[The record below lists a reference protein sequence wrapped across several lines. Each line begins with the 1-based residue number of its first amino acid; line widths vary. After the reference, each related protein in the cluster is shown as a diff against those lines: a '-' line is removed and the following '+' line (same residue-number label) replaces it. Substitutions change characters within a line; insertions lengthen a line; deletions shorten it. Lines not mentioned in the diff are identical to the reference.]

1 MRSTCRFVLLLLAC
15 SAAPLRAQTVPDA
28 PAPQPPPVPP
38 VQTTQQIT
46 VTAPS
51 DTEILVPRLPGE
63 SDEHYAA
70 RVKAEGNHEVK
81 TEEQQRILVVVPNFT
96 TVIGGIGVP
105 LTPSQKTRLA
115 VRTTL
120 DPYNLVG
127 AFVLAG
133 LNELNGSYRGYGWG
147 PDGYFKRVG
156 AQVANVSIGTML
168 AGSVYPILL
177 HQDPRY
183 FRMGGGPVKLR
194 MRHALL
200 SAFLCRG
207 DSGHTQVNF
216 SNLGGN
222 FSAGLLSNLYYPPG
236 SRGIGLALTN
246 SSIVTL
252 EGDAGNIAL
261 EFSPD
266 VAAWWN
272 RHHSR
277 SNPPAP
283 APPPSAPPASI
294 P

>member
-1 MRSTCRFVLLLLAC
+1 MRSTCRSALLLIAC
-15 SAAPLRAQTVPDA
+15 STGPLYAQTVPDA
-28 PAPQPPPVPP
+28 PTPPAVPP

-51 DTEILVPRLPGE
+51 DTEILVPRLPSE
-63 SDEHYAA
+63 TDEHYAA

-81 TEEQQRILVVVPNFT
+81 TEEQQRILAVVPNFV
-96 TVIGGIGVP
+96 TVISGIGVP
-105 LTPSQKTRLA
+105 LTPMQKTRLA

-120 DPYNLVG
+120 DPFNLVG
-127 AFVLAG
+127 AFVFAG
-133 LNELNGSYRGYGWG
+133 LDELNGSYRGYRWG

-156 AQVANVSIGTML
+156 ANLATVSIGTML

-194 MRHALL
+194 VRHALL
-200 SAFLCRG
+200 SAFICRG
-207 DSGHTQVNF
+207 DSGHPQVNF

-236 SRGIGLALTN
+236 DRGIGLAFLN
-246 SSIVTL
+246 SSIVTF
-252 EGDAGNIAL
+252 EGSAGNIAL

-272 RHHSR
+272 RRHSR
-277 SNPPAP
+277 SNSSPPTTVP
-283 APPPSAPPASI
+283 
-294 P
+294 